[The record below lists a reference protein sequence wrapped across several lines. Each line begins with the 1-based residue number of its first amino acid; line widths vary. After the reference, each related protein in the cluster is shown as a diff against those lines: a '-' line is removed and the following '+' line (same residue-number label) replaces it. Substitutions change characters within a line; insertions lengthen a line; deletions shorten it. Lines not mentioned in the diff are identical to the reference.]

1 MTMIFI
7 LSQLLSLAF
16 FALLIAFNI
25 NSNGHVPAID
35 VIGRSFGRA
44 LDDTLISKLLD
55 SISRRRKA
63 ADDGQKDTIRV
74 SCVGD
79 SITFHGCAS
88 NESMTYPS
96 QLQRLLGPGYVVENF
111 GDSGKTMLKE
121 GLCGNGG
128 EPIPQCS
135 GDCSYW
141 HQDTFANALHSSP
154 DIVTIMLGTND
165 AKYCNF
171 YSTERNGKPKGVGV
185 GYREAYLD
193 MINMFRDLPTRP
205 KIYVAIPP
213 PLTHPPGHA
222 DKPPPFNMSSEVIN
236 GVYPILVRDIATD
249 AKVDGIIDIWS
260 ALGGIDMDPNLTC
273 DGCHPMDESFGIIAK
288 TFAEAIGGR

>member
-1 MTMIFI
+1 MIFI
-7 LSQLLSLAF
+7 PPQLLSLVF
-16 FALLIAFNI
+16 FVLLIAFSI
-25 NSNGHVPAID
+25 NGNGHVPVID
-35 VIGRSFGRA
+35 VIDRSFGA
-44 LDDTLISKLLD
+44 LDGDTLISRLLD
-55 SISRRRKA
+55 YIRWRKG
-63 ADDGQKDTIRV
+63 DGRKESNIRV
-74 SCVGD
+74 TCVGD
-79 SITFHGCAS
+79 SITFRGCAS

-128 EPIPQCS
+128 EPIPQCG

-171 YSTERNGKPKGVGV
+171 YSTERNGSPKGVGV
-185 GYREAYLD
+185 GYKEAYLD
-193 MINMFRDLPTRP
+193 MITMFRDLPSRP

-213 PLTHPPGHA
+213 PLTHPPGRA
-222 DKPPPFNMSSEVIN
+222 DQPPPFNMSSEVIN
-236 GVYPILVRDIATD
+236 GVYPILIRDIASD
-249 AKVDGIIDIWS
+249 ANVDGIIDTWS
-260 ALGGIDMDPNLTC
+260 ALGGIDMDPDLTC
-273 DGCHPMDESFGIIAK
+273 DGCHPKDDSFSIIAK
-288 TFAEAIGGR
+288 TFAEVIGGR

>member
-1 MTMIFI
+1 MIFI

-16 FALLIAFNI
+16 FVLLIAFNI
-25 NSNGHVPAID
+25 KSNGHVPAID

-63 ADDGQKDTIRV
+63 DGQKDTIRV

-96 QLQRLLGPGYVVENF
+96 QLQRLLGAGYVVENF

-141 HQDTFANALHSSP
+141 HQDTF
-154 DIVTIMLGTND
+154 TI
-165 AKYCNF
+165 AF
-171 YSTERNGKPKGVGV
+171 
-185 GYREAYLD
+185 
-193 MINMFRDLPTRP
+193 
-205 KIYVAIPP
+205 VA
-213 PLTHPPGHA
+213 
-222 DKPPPFNMSSEVIN
+222 
-236 GVYPILVRDIATD
+236 
-249 AKVDGIIDIWS
+249 
-260 ALGGIDMDPNLTC
+260 
-273 DGCHPMDESFGIIAK
+273 
-288 TFAEAIGGR
+288 